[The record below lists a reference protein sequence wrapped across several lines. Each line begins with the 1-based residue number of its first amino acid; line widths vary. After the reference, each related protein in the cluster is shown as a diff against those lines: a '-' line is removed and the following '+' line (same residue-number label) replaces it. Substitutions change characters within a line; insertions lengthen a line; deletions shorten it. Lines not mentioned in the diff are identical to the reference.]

1 MKSLKQIT
9 LDRRATR
16 LSRETGYHRRLC
28 REALGE
34 AERWGLTH
42 DDAGVAL
49 AAARRDKVPPVEAV
63 QTLARR
69 RLAALSALAVG
80 DLEVDLRAQPAPEQV
95 AASVG
100 EGAFGLDLGPCAA
113 EVRAGGAVAV
123 VVLRP
128 QRPVQRTALDVAAA
142 AGRVTFSLP
151 AGSRAAQLVAD
162 RACSIC
168 VAPECVVDGGLLE
181 MVDDARSLAAETF
194 GVPADVLFGGAPSG
208 FQAPILTIAKETPCD
223 D

>member
-16 LSRETGYHRRLC
+16 LSRETGYDRRLC
-28 REALGE
+28 REALDE

-69 RLAALSALAVG
+69 RLAALSALVVG

-113 EVRAGGAVAV
+113 EVRVGGA

-151 AGSRAAQLVAD
+151 AGSRAAQLVTD
-162 RACSIC
+162 QACSIC
-168 VAPECVVDGGLLE
+168 VAPECVVDGGFLSEGAVIKVRLSMTKVE
-181 MVDDARSLAAETF
+181 HTLNR
-194 GVPADVLFGGAPSG
+194 GVTDQTGDEHVR
-208 FQAPILTIAKETPCD
+208 
-223 D
+223 